1 MLGGGA
7 IGGSTNPGA
16 KRVAG
21 GLSRSTL
28 LTSGAGAASPTNP
41 GGGGF
46 NPKYPTLDF

>member
-28 LTSGAGAASPTNP
+28 LTGGSAGTTPANP